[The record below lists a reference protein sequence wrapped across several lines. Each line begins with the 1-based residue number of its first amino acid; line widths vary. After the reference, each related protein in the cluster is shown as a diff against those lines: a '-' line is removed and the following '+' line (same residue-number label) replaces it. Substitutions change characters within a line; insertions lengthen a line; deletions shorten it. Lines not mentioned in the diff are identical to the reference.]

1 MSFDPATA
9 LINLGESVI
18 TRLFPDPTAQAE
30 QRAKMAELAQK
41 GELAELEAY
50 VNLML
55 AQIEVNKE
63 QAKSKSLF
71 VAGARPF
78 VIWLCACGI
87 GFTSIVHPL
96 LVWVWAFVGM
106 DGNPP
111 EPIDIGD
118 MTPLLTGLLGL
129 GAMRS
134 FDKSKG
140 TQTDAI
146 NG

>member
-1 MSFDPATA
+1 M
-9 LINLGESVI
+9 
-18 TRLFPDPTAQAE
+18 
-30 QRAKMAELAQK
+30 
-41 GELAELEAY
+41 
-50 VNLML
+50 
-55 AQIEVNKE
+55 
-63 QAKSKSLF
+63 
-71 VAGARPF
+71 
-78 VIWLCACGI
+78 LCACGI

-111 EPIDIGD
+111 EPIDIGY